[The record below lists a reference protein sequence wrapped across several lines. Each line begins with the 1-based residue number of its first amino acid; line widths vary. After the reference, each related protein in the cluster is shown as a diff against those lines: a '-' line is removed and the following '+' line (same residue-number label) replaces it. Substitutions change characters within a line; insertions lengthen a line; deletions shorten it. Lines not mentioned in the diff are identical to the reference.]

1 LINYFNLVC
10 INLILKKYDVKMEKN
25 AQNLYGNKT
34 FWINKRI
41 FDIVLSLLLLPL
53 FFTIGIILLFFNL
66 FFNQGRLFFIQK
78 RMGKNCEVFFAIKFR
93 TMTNVKE
100 ITRKCDDPIETN
112 RITPLGKVLRKT
124 RIDELPQILNVLKG
138 DMSLIGPRPDYYIH
152 ALEYLKNVEG
162 YRERHAIRPGITGLS
177 QIRLGYVE
185 TVEATSKKTSID
197 NYYIQNLSYII
208 ELKIILNTILIIIR
222 GLGK

>member
-1 LINYFNLVC
+1 
-10 INLILKKYDVKMEKN
+10 MEN
-25 AQNLYGNKT
+25 SQHLYVNKL

-41 FDIVLSLLLLPL
+41 FDIILSLLLLPL
-53 FFTIGIILLFFNL
+53 LFTIGIILLIINP
-66 FFNQGRLFFIQK
+66 FFNQGRLLFIQK
-78 RMGKNCEVFFAIKFR
+78 RMGKNCEFFFVIKFR

-100 ITRKCDDPIETN
+100 ITRKYDDPIEIN
-112 RITPLGKVLRKT
+112 RITPLGSILRKT

-152 ALEYLKNVEG
+152 ALEYLNNVKG
-162 YRERHAIRPGITGLS
+162 YRERHSIRPGITGLS

-185 TVEATSKKTSID
+185 TLEATSKKTFID
-197 NYYIQNLSYII
+197 NYYIQNVGYII
-208 ELKIILNTILIIIR
+208 ELKIIVNTILIIIR